1 MKNWEP
7 ADCMTQDFFNPHGLK
22 NYDAILMLRTDTD
35 EGYAPYDL
43 TILDGSPSSVHGA
56 HYLAAHGSVV
66 QPIVFKSI
74 NDAKL
79 QIIDWYMTNRQL
91 MAIRGAA

>member
-22 NYDAILMLRTDTD
+22 EYDAILMSRTDTD

-43 TILDGSPSSVHGA
+43 TILDGSPSSVHGL
-56 HYLAAHGSVV
+56 HYLAEGCACLR
-66 QPIVFKSI
+66 QPELPRGCEGP
-74 NDAKL
+74 A
-79 QIIDWYMTNRQL
+79 IIPPQQFV
-91 MAIRGAA
+91 